1 MNSLQ
6 MIEYLR
12 RVHNQLLHQ
21 DYLDHICRYDHWELT
36 NIRIN
41 SVNSDLIDLD
51 LAKVKAYSLLWPATV
66 PPVVVAD
73 GVILDGYHRVT
84 VAKAQG
90 QMMITAWIGRT

>member
-12 RVHNQLLHQ
+12 RVHDQLLHQ
-21 DYLDHICRYDHWELT
+21 DYLDHICSYDRWELD

-51 LAKVKAYSLLWPATV
+51 LAKVKAYSLLWPSTV

-84 VAKAQG
+84 VAKTQG
-90 QMMITAWIGRT
+90 HKFISAWIGRT

>member
-12 RVHNQLLHQ
+12 RVHDQLLHQ
-21 DYLDHICRYDHWELT
+21 DYLDHICRYRHWELT

-41 SVNSDLIDLD
+41 SVNSDLVNLD
-51 LAKVKAYSLLWPATV
+51 LTKLEAYSSLDTGTV

>member
-1 MNSLQ
+1 MNAEQ

-12 RVHNQLLHQ
+12 TVHYRDLHQ
-21 DYLDHICRYDHWELT
+21 DYIDHICRYDRWELD

-41 SVNSDLIDLD
+41 SVNSNLIDID
-51 LAKVKAYSLLWPATV
+51 LAKVKAYSLLWSATV

-84 VAKAQG
+84 VAKTQG
-90 QMMITAWIGRT
+90 KKFMTAWIGRT

>member
-1 MNSLQ
+1 MNAEQ

-21 DYLDHICRYDHWELT
+21 DYLDHINSYQHWELD

-51 LAKVKAYSLLWPATV
+51 LAKVKAYSLLWPSTV

-84 VAKAQG
+84 VAKTQG
-90 QMMITAWIGRT
+90 HKFITAWIGRT

>member
-1 MNSLQ
+1 

-12 RVHNQLLHQ
+12 RVHDQLLHE
-21 DYLDHICRYDHWELT
+21 DYLDHISSYRHWELA
-36 NIRIN
+36 NIRVN
-41 SVNSDLIDLD
+41 SVNSDLVNLD
-51 LAKVKAYSLLWPATV
+51 LTKLEAYSSLDTGTV

-90 QMMITAWIGRT
+90 QIRITAWIGHS

>member
-1 MNSLQ
+1 MNRVQ

-12 RVHNQLLHQ
+12 RVHDQLLHQ
-21 DYLDHICRYDHWELT
+21 DYLDHISSYRHWELS

-41 SVNSDLIDLD
+41 SVNSDLVNLD
-51 LAKVKAYSLLWPATV
+51 LTKLEAYSSLDTGTV

>member
-1 MNSLQ
+1 MNAEQ

-12 RVHNQLLHQ
+12 RVHYRDLHQ
-21 DYLDHICRYDHWELT
+21 DYIDHICSYDRWELT

-41 SVNSDLIDLD
+41 SVNSNLIDLD
-51 LAKVKAYSLLWPATV
+51 LAKVKAYSRLWPSTV

-84 VAKAQG
+84 VAKTQG
-90 QMMITAWIGRT
+90 HKFISAWIGYS

>member
-1 MNSLQ
+1 MNAEQ

-12 RVHNQLLHQ
+12 RVHYRDLHQ
-21 DYLDHICRYDHWELT
+21 DYLDHIRRYHRWELT

-41 SVNSDLIDLD
+41 SLNSDLIDLD
-51 LAKVKAYSLLWPATV
+51 QDKLNTYSLLWPSSV

>member
-1 MNSLQ
+1 MNAEQ

-12 RVHNQLLHQ
+12 RVHYRDLHQ
-21 DYLDHICRYDHWELT
+21 DYIDHISSYDHWELS

-41 SVNSDLIDLD
+41 SLNSNLIDIDQDKLNT
-51 LAKVKAYSLLWPATV
+51 YSRLWPSSV

-84 VAKAQG
+84 VAKTQG
-90 QMMITAWIGRT
+90 KKFMTAWIGRT

>member
-1 MNSLQ
+1 MNAEQ

-12 RVHNQLLHQ
+12 TVHYRDLHQ
-21 DYLDHICRYDHWELT
+21 DYLDHIRSYDRWELD

-41 SVNSDLIDLD
+41 SVNSNLIDID
-51 LAKVKAYSLLWPATV
+51 LAKVKAYSLLWPSTV

-84 VAKAQG
+84 VAKTQG
-90 QMMITAWIGRT
+90 HKFISAWIGRT

>member
-1 MNSLQ
+1 MNAEQ

-12 RVHNQLLHQ
+12 RVHYRDLHQ
-21 DYLDHICRYDHWELT
+21 DYLDHICSYDHWELD

-51 LAKVKAYSLLWPATV
+51 LAKLKAYSLLWPSSV

-84 VAKAQG
+84 VAKTQG
-90 QMMITAWIGRT
+90 HKFISAWIGRT